1 MGYFPFF
8 VDIENKKIL
17 IVGGGKVASR
27 KIDKLS
33 MFNPQI
39 IVVAPQ
45 VCDEIRTFKNVTVN
59 ERHFKDDDI
68 NGCFAVVSATN
79 DGRLNEHIFE
89 LCKECKCPVNTVD
102 NKELCTFIFPAI
114 AKSENAAV
122 AVSTEGKSPLS
133 ARYLREKNEE
143 ILNGSLDRTIELLS
157 NVREYVKHR
166 LDTEEK
172 RKNAFERIFKL
183 SLCCDSEVTEEQ
195 IDNIIEDLK

>member
-8 VDIENKKIL
+8 IDIENKKIL
-17 IVGGGKVASR
+17 VVGGGRVASR
-27 KIDKLS
+27 KIEKLS

-39 IVVAPQ
+39 TVVAPQ
-45 VCDEIRTFKNVTVN
+45 VCDEIRTFRNLIVN
-59 ERHFKDDDI
+59 ERNFMDDDI

-89 LCKECKCPVNTVD
+89 LCRERKCPVNTVD

-143 ILNGSLDRTIELLS
+143 ILSGSLDVTIELLGR
-157 NVREYVKHR
+157 VREYVKQR

-172 RKNAFERIFKL
+172 RKDAFERIFKL
-183 SLCCDSEVTEEQ
+183 SLCSSSEVTEGQ
-195 IDNIIEDLK
+195 IENIIEDLK